1 MKTEK
6 PSEIIRRI
14 YAQIK
19 AMPRQISE
27 KCSKREQRATVG
39 FKLEDPQSVAY
50 QLIGERTRKL
60 CLSFKTWN

>member
-39 FKLEDPQSVAY
+39 FKLRIHSQ
-50 QLIGERTRKL
+50 
-60 CLSFKTWN
+60 